1 MDNKTEIINVDSK
14 TLEELVK
21 GSALTLEGLA
31 ESSFDEFLDWVKD
44 IAGLKTRR
52 LYVTKGK
59 LANGEWLLT
68 GDNAYRNDLN
78 IVSVK
83 LDDMEDRNKIVMA
96 RFQVGARWMDDIHD
110 NNVMRER
117 ESAQYSAHNTC
128 ARRKQQ

>member
-1 MDNKTEIINVDSK
+1 MNNKTEIINVDSK

-52 LYVTKGK
+52 LYVTKGR
-59 LANGEWLLT
+59 LANSEWLLT
-68 GDNAYRNDLN
+68 GDNAYQNDLN

-83 LDDMEDRNKIVMA
+83 LDDMEDWNKIVMA
-96 RFQVGARWMDDIHD
+96 RLQVGARWIDDIHD
-110 NNVMRER
+110 SNIIRER
-117 ESAQYSAHNTC
+117 ESG
-128 ARRKQQ
+128 K

>member
-1 MDNKTEIINVDSK
+1 MNKKTEIINVDSK

-21 GSALTLEGLA
+21 GSALTFEGLA

-59 LANGEWLLT
+59 LANSEWGLT
-68 GDNAYRNDLN
+68 GDNAYQNDLN

-83 LDDMEDRNKIVMA
+83 LDDMENRNKIVMA
-96 RFQVGARWMDDIHD
+96 RFQVGARWMDDIRD
-110 NNVMRER
+110 SNAAREFPK
-117 ESAQYSAHNTC
+117 AKTA
-128 ARRKQQ
+128 

>member
-1 MDNKTEIINVDSK
+1 MDKKTEIINVDSK

-52 LYVTKGK
+52 LYVTKGR
-59 LANGEWLLT
+59 LANGEWGLT
-68 GDNAYRNDLN
+68 DDNAYQNDLN

-83 LDDMEDRNKIVMA
+83 LDDMEDWNKIVMA
-96 RFQVGARWMDDIHD
+96 RFQGGARWINKNHE
-110 NNVMRER
+110 NNLIRER
-117 ESAQYSAHNTC
+117 QSA
-128 ARRKQQ
+128 

>member
-1 MDNKTEIINVDSK
+1 MDKKTEIINVDSK

-21 GSALTLEGLA
+21 GSALTFEGLA
-31 ESSFDEFLDWVKD
+31 ESSFDGFLDWVD
-44 IAGLKTRR
+44 GIAGLKTRR
-52 LYVTKGK
+52 IYVTKGK
-59 LANGEWLLT
+59 LANCEWLLT

-117 ESAQYSAHNTC
+117 ESA
-128 ARRKQQ
+128 

>member
-1 MDNKTEIINVDSK
+1 MDKKTEIINVDSK

-21 GSALTLEGLA
+21 GSALTFEGLA
-31 ESSFDEFLDWVKD
+31 ESSFDGFLDWVD
-44 IAGLKTRR
+44 GIAGLKTRR

-59 LANGEWLLT
+59 LANCEWLLT

-83 LDDMEDRNKIVMA
+83 LDDIKDRNKIVMA

-110 NNVMRER
+110 SNIIRER
-117 ESAQYSAHNTC
+117 ESA
-128 ARRKQQ
+128 

>member
-1 MDNKTEIINVDSK
+1 MNNKTEIINVDSK

-21 GSALTLEGLA
+21 CSALTLEGLA

-44 IAGLKTRR
+44 IAGLKIRR
-52 LYVTKGK
+52 LYVTKGR

-83 LDDMEDRNKIVMA
+83 LDDMEDWNKIVRA

-117 ESAQYSAHNTC
+117 ESA
-128 ARRKQQ
+128 

>member
-1 MDNKTEIINVDSK
+1 MDKKTEIINVDSK

-21 GSALTLEGLA
+21 CSALTLEGLA
-31 ESSFDEFLDWVKD
+31 ESSFDGFLDWVDD

-52 LYVTKGK
+52 IYVTKGR

-83 LDDMEDRNKIVMA
+83 LDDIKDRNKIAMA

-110 NNVMRER
+110 SNIIRER
-117 ESAQYSAHNTC
+117 ESA
-128 ARRKQQ
+128 

>member
-1 MDNKTEIINVDSK
+1 MNNKTEIINVDSK

-52 LYVTKGK
+52 LYVTKGR

-83 LDDMEDRNKIVMA
+83 LDDIEDRSKIVMA

-117 ESAQYSAHNTC
+117 ESA
-128 ARRKQQ
+128 

>member
-1 MDNKTEIINVDSK
+1 MNNKTEIINVDSK
-14 TLEELVK
+14 TLKELVK

-52 LYVTKGK
+52 LYVTKGM
-59 LANGEWLLT
+59 LANSEWGLT

-83 LDDMEDRNKIVMA
+83 LDDIKDRNKIVMA

-110 NNVMRER
+110 SNAVREFLK
-117 ESAQYSAHNTC
+117 AKTA
-128 ARRKQQ
+128 

>member
-1 MDNKTEIINVDSK
+1 MDKKTEIINVDSK

-21 GSALTLEGLA
+21 GSALTLEGLS

-52 LYVTKGK
+52 IYVTKGR
-59 LANGEWLLT
+59 LANSEWLLT
-68 GDNAYRNDLN
+68 GDNAYQNDLN

-83 LDDMEDRNKIVMA
+83 LDDIEDRNKIVMA

-110 NNVMRER
+110 SNIIRER
-117 ESAQYSAHNTC
+117 ESA
-128 ARRKQQ
+128 

>member
-1 MDNKTEIINVDSK
+1 MDKKTEIINVDSK

-21 GSALTLEGLA
+21 GSALTFEGLA
-31 ESSFDEFLDWVKD
+31 ESSFDGFLDWVD
-44 IAGLKTRR
+44 GIAGLKTRR

-59 LANGEWLLT
+59 LANCEWLLT

-83 LDDMEDRNKIVMA
+83 LDDMEDWNKIVME

-117 ESAQYSAHNTC
+117 ESA
-128 ARRKQQ
+128 

>member
-1 MDNKTEIINVDSK
+1 MDKKTEIINVDSK

-21 GSALTLEGLA
+21 GSALTFEGLA
-31 ESSFDEFLDWVKD
+31 ESSFDEFLDWVD
-44 IAGLKTRR
+44 GIAGLKTRR
-52 LYVTKGK
+52 LYVTKGR
-59 LANGEWLLT
+59 LANCEWLLT

-83 LDDMEDRNKIVMA
+83 LDDIKDRNKIVMA

-117 ESAQYSAHNTC
+117 ESA
-128 ARRKQQ
+128 

>member
-1 MDNKTEIINVDSK
+1 MDKKTEIINVDSK

-21 GSALTLEGLA
+21 GSALTFEGLA
-31 ESSFDEFLDWVKD
+31 ESSFDEFLDWVDD

-52 LYVTKGK
+52 VYVTKGS
-59 LANGEWLLT
+59 LANREWGLT

-110 NNVMRER
+110 SNIIRER
-117 ESAQYSAHNTC
+117 ESA
-128 ARRKQQ
+128 

>member
-1 MDNKTEIINVDSK
+1 MDKKTEIINVDSK
-14 TLEELVK
+14 TLKELVK

-31 ESSFDEFLDWVKD
+31 ESSFDGFLDWVNGV
-44 IAGLKTRR
+44 AGLKTRR
-52 LYVTKGK
+52 LYVTKGR

-96 RFQVGARWMDDIHD
+96 RFQVGARWMDDIRD

-117 ESAQYSAHNTC
+117 ESA
-128 ARRKQQ
+128 

>member
-1 MDNKTEIINVDSK
+1 MNNKTEIINVDSK
-14 TLEELVK
+14 TLKELVK

-52 LYVTKGK
+52 LYVTKGR
-59 LANGEWLLT
+59 LANSEWLLT

-83 LDDMEDRNKIVMA
+83 LDDMENRNKIVMA
-96 RFQVGARWMDDIHD
+96 RFQVGARWLDDIRD
-110 NNVMRER
+110 SNAMREF
-117 ESAQYSAHNTC
+117 SKAKTA
-128 ARRKQQ
+128 

>member
-1 MDNKTEIINVDSK
+1 MNNKTEIINVDSK

-21 GSALTLEGLA
+21 GSALTFEGLA

-44 IAGLKTRR
+44 VAGLKTRR
-52 LYVTKGK
+52 LYVTKGR
-59 LANGEWLLT
+59 LANSEWLLT

-83 LDDMEDRNKIVMA
+83 LDDMEDWNKIVRA

-110 NNVMRER
+110 NNVIRER
-117 ESAQYSAHNTC
+117 ESA
-128 ARRKQQ
+128 